1 MNRPENPLRR
11 WLLFCGLCLAGSAL
25 AQQTAPPD
33 APATAPAALEAPPP
47 AAPATVTVVMATT
60 MGNIHIDLEKDKAPI
75 TVANFLRY
83 VDAKR
88 FDNIT
93 FYRAMKISE
102 DGKYGL
108 MQAGLKNSPKLL
120 YKPIA
125 HESTQT
131 TGLSHLDGSIS
142 MARLDPGTAT
152 ADFFFVL
159 GDLKSLD
166 AKADGSDPGYAV
178 FGRVTEGLS
187 LLRQMLDLPRSEDAG
202 DGSMKGQMLS
212 QPVKV
217 LTVRR
222 AN

>member
-1 MNRPENPLRR
+1 MNPATNPLRR
-11 WLLFCGLCLAGSAL
+11 WLLLAGLCIAGATS
-25 AQQTAPPD
+25 AQQAAPPD
-33 APATAPAALEAPPP
+33 APQPAPPATAGPP
-47 AAPATVTVVMATT
+47 APPATVTVVMATT
-60 MGNIHIDLEKDKAPI
+60 MGNIHIALEQDKAPV

-108 MQAGLKNSPKLL
+108 MQAGLKNNPKLL

-131 TGLSHLDGSIS
+131 TGLSHMDGSIS

-159 GDLKSLD
+159 GNLTSLD

-178 FGRVTEGLS
+178 FGRVTEGLPI
-187 LLRQMLDLPRSEDAG
+187 LRQMLDLPRSEDAG
-202 DGSMKGQMLS
+202 DGSMKGQMLA

-222 AN
+222 AD